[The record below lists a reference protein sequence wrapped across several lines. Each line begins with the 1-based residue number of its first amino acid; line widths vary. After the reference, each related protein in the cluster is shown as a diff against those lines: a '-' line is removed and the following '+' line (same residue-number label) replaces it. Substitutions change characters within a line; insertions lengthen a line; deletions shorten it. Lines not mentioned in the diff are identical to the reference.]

1 MEFVVLTGASRGL
14 GAAMA
19 ECLLSPARQLVC
31 IARTPNDALS
41 AKARASGAR
50 LDYHLHDLA
59 DADAT
64 GRLARSLGETLSTA
78 AGVSRFVLVNNAG
91 VIEPIGRVESLQPA
105 PLARA
110 LQVNLGSAMLLSAVF
125 LAATEAS
132 GAERRI
138 LNISSGAARYPVAG
152 WSAYCSAK
160 AALDMFT
167 RCIAAEHAGH
177 PNAPRVCSLAPGVV
191 DTDMQVT
198 IRAADR
204 ADFPPVERFRKL
216 KDDGALGAPAEVAA
230 RIVAYLGRDDFGE
243 REIDDIRDR

>member
-1 MEFVVLTGASRGL
+1 MEFVILTGASRGL

-19 ECLLSPARQLVC
+19 ECLLSPARRLVC
-31 IARTPNDALS
+31 IARTPNDALA
-41 AKARASGAR
+41 AKARAGGAS

-59 DADAT
+59 DAEAT
-64 GRLARSLGETLSTA
+64 GRLARSLGETLRTA

-91 VIEPIGRVESLQPA
+91 AIEPIGRVESLQPA

-125 LAATEAS
+125 LAATEAL

-167 RCIAAEHAGH
+167 RCIAAEHAGR

-191 DTDMQVT
+191 DTDMQVA
-198 IRAADR
+198 IRAADQ

-216 KDDGALGAPAEVAA
+216 KTDGALGVPAEVAA